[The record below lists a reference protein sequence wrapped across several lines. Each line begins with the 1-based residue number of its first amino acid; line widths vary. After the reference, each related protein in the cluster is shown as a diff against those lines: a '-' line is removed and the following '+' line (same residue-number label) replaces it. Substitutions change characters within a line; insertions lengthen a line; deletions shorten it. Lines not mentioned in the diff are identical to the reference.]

1 MMYVPVREEDVIT
14 FVAAEPT
21 AAKAIAVA
29 AGRDALTP
37 AGLAQYFVDGAFLD
51 LDDLIADNG
60 TGAGVREYL
69 DVDADNVMF
78 GDFGGAWDDVL
89 ALLAKAPE
97 DLAAFNR
104 AFDEAIANRGPA

>member
-1 MMYVPVREEDVIT
+1 MMYVPVREDDALT

-37 AGLAQYFVDGAFLD
+37 AGLAEFFIDGAFLD
-51 LDDLIADNG
+51 LEDLIADNE
-60 TGAGVREYL
+60 TGSEIRRYL

-78 GDFGGAWDDVL
+78 GDFAGAWDDVM
-89 ALLAKAPE
+89 ALLGKTPE
-97 DLAAFNR
+97 DLKAFNR
-104 AFDEAIANRGPA
+104 AFDEAIKNRRPA